1 LAPVEEKFNKVN
13 MLADSVK
20 SSYPSEKAHVL
31 QRQNE
36 LGEIWEKVKD
46 KANERRAKL
55 DESLGLQVL
64 KNSANDLLNWIRNDV
79 KQALN
84 SDDINLAKDV
94 ATVELLLKKHEDL
107 GNSMI

>member
-1 LAPVEEKFNKVN
+1 